1 MMASDSHLL
10 DKPIAPTSQTSV
22 SFDYSG
28 SSQGPN
34 VWQFTQN
41 SFLIHLLLEQNAWKT
56 GASET
61 SPLWERDSLKQL
73 DVIVEAVCC

>member
-41 SFLIHLLLEQNAWKT
+41 SFLIHLLLE
-56 GASET
+56 
-61 SPLWERDSLKQL
+61 
-73 DVIVEAVCC
+73 